1 MKVAR
6 RLAAVV
12 SCGVLAA
19 LSSGCDVD
27 ARPPVEGAFDRTLAV
42 NGPVDLDIRS
52 GSGSVQIDTGAVDA
66 VHVVARIRASMWFT
80 SDPEDRV
87 RRIEAAPPIEQS
99 GNTIRIGQVRDN
111 DLYRNISISYEV
123 TVPEN
128 TRVRSRVGSGRQTI
142 SHLRGPVDVSTGS
155 GSVRVGQVTGDVQ
168 AATGSG
174 SIDIEDAGGR
184 LEARTGSG
192 TIAIA
197 GVRSMV
203 RARTGSG
210 GIRIEGQPLDAWDLQ
225 TGSGGINMR
234 VVGETPFDLDA
245 RSGSGGIESTQPVNG
260 VGTTSRRRLQ
270 GRVRGGGAPVQLVTG
285 SGGIR
290 IQ

>member
-6 RLAAVV
+6 GLAVVV
-12 SCGVLAA
+12 SCGVLAV

-52 GSGSVQIDTGAVDA
+52 GSGSVQIDTGAADA
-66 VHVVARIRASMWFT
+66 VHVVARIRASTWFT
-80 SDPEDRV
+80 SDPEERV
-87 RRIEAAPPIEQS
+87 RRIEATPPIEQS
-99 GNTIRIGQVRDN
+99 GNTIRIGRVRDN

-123 TVPEN
+123 TVPED

-168 AATGSG
+168 ATTGSG

-197 GVRSMV
+197 GVRRMV

-225 TGSGGINMR
+225 TGSGGIDMR
-234 VVGETPFDLDA
+234 VMGETPFDLDA
-245 RSGSGGIESTQPVNG
+245 RSGSGGIESTQPVSG
-260 VGTTSRRRLQ
+260 VGATSRRRLQ

>member
-12 SCGVLAA
+12 PWGVLAV
-19 LSSGCDVD
+19 LSSGCAVD

-66 VHVVARIRASMWFT
+66 VHVVARIRASVWFT

-87 RRIEAAPPIEQS
+87 RRIEAAPPIEQR
-99 GNTIRIGQVRDN
+99 GNTIRIGQVRDD

-123 TVPEN
+123 IVPEN

-155 GSVRVGQVTGDVQ
+155 GGVRVGQVTGDVQ

-197 GVRSMV
+197 GVRNMV

-245 RSGSGGIESTQPVNG
+245 RSGSGGIESTQPVSG
-260 VGTTSRRRLQ
+260 VVGSSRRRLQ